1 ITNTKAMQVI
11 GPDRIVMTSESA
23 GITNYANAYFTSSE
37 TYEAQKPVLARFI
50 RAVAKGWGW
59 AFQNRAEAIDILC
72 DAYPNLDREIERA
85 T

>member
-1 ITNTKAMQVI
+1 
-11 GPDRIVMTSESA
+11 
-23 GITNYANAYFTSSE
+23 ANAYFTSSE

-85 T
+85 TVDIVMEISFDRIT